1 MAASGEEIDVW
12 HQPWIPWLDFN
23 CFNSLMESIKP
34 KGYTVRTL
42 ADLSIGNEWNKEVVQ
57 QIFGDLGNRITEIPR
72 LPLNHKDK
80 IIWTGKQNGIF
91 SIKSAYGTDQEAHF
105 DQKKKGIWTWI
116 GHSDLHPRL
125 STFLWRVLNEALPVR
140 EKLRFL
146 LDKDCPL
153 CNSAEENCLH
163 LFKNC
168 GFAKMLWFSG
178 KIPLLVD
185 KIPGENVI
193 QFTENMVT
201 SLENSNYDR
210 KEILTYMGC
219 VWEQIWRSRN
229 DLCRRGI
236 RANLDMMKR
245 NIEMAFQSYSTYSG
259 KDALV
264 DIFSDPPKNRLEE
277 AYWQRILDGKRVICT
292 DASWLRGEARLAA
305 VMRMKNL
312 ESWAHKTSRTKAES
326 ALIAELKAI
335 LLALQWAWEKKW
347 DRICV
352 LSDCAQTIQ
361 ALRAKQC
368 PPFWKT
374 FNVALEILD
383 CSK

>member
-1 MAASGEEIDVW
+1 MGGLMAFKLDMLKAYDRMEWSFILRVLKANDFDEKSCRKKEDYMNLKNQMLQKLEGWRMRLLSYAERLTLIKTVAAA
-12 HQPWIPWLDFN
+12 IPVYMMSTNKIPLSTCRELDA
-23 CFNSLMESIKP
+23 LMESIKP
-34 KGYTVRTL
+34 KGYTIRTL

-57 QIFGDLGNRITEIPR
+57 QIFGDL
-72 LPLNHKDK
+72 
-80 IIWTGKQNGIF
+80 
-91 SIKSAYGTDQEAHF
+91 
-105 DQKKKGIWTWI
+105 
-116 GHSDLHPRL
+116 
-125 STFLWRVLNEALPVR
+125 
-140 EKLRFL
+140 
-146 LDKDCPL
+146 
-153 CNSAEENCLH
+153 
-163 LFKNC
+163 
-168 GFAKMLWFSG
+168 G

-236 RANLDMMKR
+236 GANLDMMKR
-245 NIEMAFQSYSTYSG
+245 NIEMAFQSYSTYSS
-259 KDALV
+259 KDDLV

-277 AYWQRILDGKRVICT
+277 ADRQRILDGKRVICT
-292 DASWLRGEARLAA
+292 DASWLRREAGLAA

-361 ALRAKQC
+361 ALTAKQC